1 MGVCLIL
8 RHFLV
13 RGFSHWSAAPA
24 LTPTVIARSDVV
36 EEGTIV
42 TAVAV
47 SSDKVGGSGT
57 QFASPE
63 PLARSVHHGPLLPRR
78 VSFTSAWK
86 KKKFKIFE
94 MSLVT
99 TAVRTVHPVRI
110 PLQRARS
117 ANALRC
123 RSGAPSSSRRLALE
137 KS

>member
-1 MGVCLIL
+1 M
-8 RHFLV
+8 
-13 RGFSHWSAAPA
+13 
-24 LTPTVIARSDVV
+24 
-36 EEGTIV
+36 

-86 KKKFKIFE
+86 KKNFKIFE

-110 PLQRARS
+110 LLQRARS

>member
-1 MGVCLIL
+1 MGVYLIL
-8 RHFLV
+8 RHFLA
-13 RGFSHWSAAPA
+13 RRFSHWSAAPA
-24 LTPTVIARSDVV
+24 LTLTVIARSDVV

-47 SSDKVGGSGT
+47 SSDKVGGCQT
-57 QFASPE
+57 QFGFAE
-63 PLARSVHHGPLLPRR
+63 PPARSNHQHPCLCRR
-78 VSFTSAWK
+78 VSFASAWK
-86 KKKFKIFE
+86 KKNFKIFE

>member
-1 MGVCLIL
+1 METPL
-8 RHFLV
+8 RGSESVVATERDVETELTETATADLV
-13 RGFSHWSAAPA
+13 GDRRATPNFPKTRGARALRAAISRPA
-24 LTPTVIARSDVV
+24 SC
-36 EEGTIV
+36 
-42 TAVAV
+42 
-47 SSDKVGGSGT
+47 
-57 QFASPE
+57 
-63 PLARSVHHGPLLPRR
+63 H
-78 VSFTSAWK
+78 SAWK
-86 KKKFKIFE
+86 KKNFKIFE